1 MELCDSGY
9 DHEGW
14 GKVLGVTTSFIMIRR
29 DSAEGIFS
37 GAAGLRVISLSGLR
51 SQLAY
56 PVNTHVLHL
65 KKTSSQ
71 RRFDVTALSW

>member
-37 GAAGLRVISLSGLR
+37 GAAGAMGDFSV
-51 SQLAY
+51 
-56 PVNTHVLHL
+56 
-65 KKTSSQ
+65 
-71 RRFDVTALSW
+71 RFA